1 MRELCVF
8 HYRWGFS
15 EIVQPNVAHCKHR
28 YLVVPNPAIEIFT
41 GFCMIQKTEYEADS
55 SLSRGAAPVECG
67 MKVGD

>member
-28 YLVVPNPAIEIFT
+28 DLVVPNPAIEIFT
-41 GFCMIQKTEYEADS
+41 GFCTIQKKRSTRLNLVSPEA
-55 SLSRGAAPVECG
+55 LHPWNAA
-67 MKVGD
+67 